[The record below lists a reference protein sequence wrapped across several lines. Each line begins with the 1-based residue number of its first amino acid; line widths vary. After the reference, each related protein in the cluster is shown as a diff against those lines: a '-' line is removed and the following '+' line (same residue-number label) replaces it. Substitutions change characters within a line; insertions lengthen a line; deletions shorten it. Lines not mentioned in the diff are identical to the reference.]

1 MGGQCCRAGGFR
13 RAPCSRGHRRCQLSP
28 GSCGWP
34 ARGHGDIPAAPRV
47 PAVPAICAPPHPSQ
61 DPHAYSPP
69 PGASPEQLLRIPPL
83 AHIWATSGWGA
94 AAPCHGGFRG
104 AGCCRGG
111 PWGPESAR
119 GGRDERGRCLGDS
132 ARAGRAAKGCR
143 LMRRRH
149 GGGVGSGSPPGC
161 AHPKRTRATCGPWST
176 VAGAMAPPL
185 SASGGHGNGQ
195 GVVAVTLRWLGPAG
209 LVCAPPH
216 MGGPGVLPGWWP
228 ASCWAGS
235 RGRRDLTGMVAATLL
250 GCCP

>member
-1 MGGQCCRAGGFR
+1 MLIPPPQAHRRSSCCEFLPSPTSGQHLGGGRLPPAMGALGGQDAAG
-13 RAPCSRGHRRCQLSP
+13 
-28 GSCGWP
+28 
-34 ARGHGDIPAAPRV
+34 
-47 PAVPAICAPPHPSQ
+47 
-61 DPHAYSPP
+61 
-69 PGASPEQLLRIPPL
+69 
-83 AHIWATSGWGA
+83 
-94 AAPCHGGFRG
+94 
-104 AGCCRGG
+104 GG

-216 MGGPGVLPGWWP
+216 GWAWGPAGVVASIVLGW
-228 ASCWAGS
+228 
-235 RGRRDLTGMVAATLL
+235 
-250 GCCP
+250 